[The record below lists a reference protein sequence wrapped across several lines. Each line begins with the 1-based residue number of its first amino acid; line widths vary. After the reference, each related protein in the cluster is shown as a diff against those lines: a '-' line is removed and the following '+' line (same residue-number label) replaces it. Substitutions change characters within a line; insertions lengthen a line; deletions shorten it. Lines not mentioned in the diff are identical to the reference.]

1 MASGNF
7 LKRWVI
13 EFRDFAFSGNLIDLA
28 VAFVIGGAFKDVI
41 TSVVTNLVTPIVTYG
56 KTIGSKA
63 SDVPF
68 DVMKWK
74 VIGIGVGPLL
84 NDLLNFVILA
94 MAVFFIIVK
103 PVNALT
109 ARMKPKTPETP
120 AEPVNKECPFCLS
133 VIPIKATRCA
143 HCTSQLPATV

>member
-7 LKRWVI
+7 IKRWVI

-41 TSVVTNLVTPIVTYG
+41 TSVVTNLLTPIVTMAKSLG
-56 KTIGSKA
+56 TKA
-63 SDVPF
+63 GEPQF

-74 VIGIGVGPLL
+74 MAGIGVGPLL
-84 NDLLNFVILA
+84 NDLLNFIILA

-109 ARMKPKTPETP
+109 ARMKPKTPEVP
-120 AEPVNKECPFCLS
+120 AEPVNKECPYCLS
-133 VIPIKATRCA
+133 AIPLKATRCG
-143 HCTSQLPATV
+143 HCTSQLPAA

>member
-7 LKRWVI
+7 IKRWII

-41 TSVVTNLVTPIVTYG
+41 TSVVTNLITPIVTLA
-56 KTIGSKA
+56 KTIGTKA
-63 SDVPF
+63 GEPQF

-74 VIGIGVGPLL
+74 ISGIGVGPLL
-84 NDLLNFVILA
+84 NDLLNFIILA

-103 PVNALT
+103 PVTVLT
-109 ARMKPKTPETP
+109 KRLKAAPPP
-120 AEPVNKECPFCLS
+120 ADPTTKECPFCLS
-133 VIPIKATRCA
+133 AIPIKATRCA
-143 HCTSQLPATV
+143 HCTSELPAAT